1 MIQLRLRKSKHL
13 TIYILLVLSF
23 SFFSISGQSNQKT
36 TKKDLENKKR
46 RINEEIEEINSML
59 SKTKAI
65 KKSSI
70 GALVNINLK
79 IEKRQELI
87 STINSEIEILNRDI
101 RKNDQEYNAL
111 KANLSKLKA
120 DYAKMVVSAQ
130 RNQDSYSKLMFLFSA
145 DNFNQ
150 AYTRLKY
157 MQQYNTY
164 RKKQAVE
171 ITKTQLEILNKLEEL
186 KQQRHEKN
194 ALLGIEEAEK
204 KNLDS
209 EKTEQEEVLTSL
221 QAKEKELKLE
231 LEKKKQDAIALQT
244 AIKRLIAEEIKRKAE
259 EAMKEAQAK
268 AAQKAL
274 ADKEAK
280 ALAEKSNKKDKKDKK
295 NSTSTNN
302 TNTNNPVDVADV
314 KPTKKENLF
323 TPELTPEAEA
333 LSDDFE
339 NNKGKLPWPVMKGMI
354 CESYGEHE
362 HPAIKGFMM
371 MNNGVEICSNN
382 GAQARAV
389 FAGEVTGIT
398 VSPTGGKFVIIRHG
412 EYLSVYTNLTEVFV
426 KTGQKIAIKQPIGT
440 IGFNDDEGKC
450 AMNFQVWKGQ
460 KTLDPAG
467 WLINAR

>member
-1 MIQLRLRKSKHL
+1 MTQLKLRKNS
-13 TIYILLVLSF
+13 INILIMLCLFF
-23 SFFSISGQSNQKT
+23 SFQIVKGQSNSKT
-36 TKKDLENKKR
+36 TKKDLENKKK
-46 RINEEIEEINSML
+46 RINDEIDEINSML
-59 SKTKAI
+59 NKTKAN
-65 KKSSI
+65 KKNSI

-87 STINSEIEILNRDI
+87 STINAEIAILNQNI
-101 RKNDQEYNAL
+101 KQNEGQYNTL
-111 KANLSKLKA
+111 KQTLEKLKL
-120 DYAKMVVSAQ
+120 DYAKMIIAAQ
-130 RNQDSYSKLMFLFSA
+130 RNQDAYSKLMFLFSSE
-145 DNFNQ
+145 NFNQ

-164 RKKQAVE
+164 RKKQAQE
-171 ITKTQLEILNKLEEL
+171 ITTTQLEILAKLDEL
-186 KQQRHEKN
+186 KAQKHEKN
-194 ALLGIEEAEK
+194 VLLGVEESEK

-221 QAKEKELKLE
+221 QTKEKELKHE

-244 AIKRLIAEEIKRKAE
+244 AIKKLIAEEIKRKAE

-268 AAQKAL
+268 AAKKAL
-274 ADKEAK
+274 AEKEAK
-280 ALAEKSNKKDKKDKK
+280 ALADKKNKKDKK
-295 NSTSTNN
+295 NN
-302 TNTNNPVDVADV
+302 TNTTTNNNTEVVEV
-314 KPTKKENLF
+314 KVEKKENLF
-323 TPELTPEAEA
+323 MPELTPEAEA

-426 KTGQKIAIKQPIGT
+426 KTGQKITIKQAIGV

>member
-1 MIQLRLRKSKHL
+1 MTQLKLRKNS
-13 TIYILLVLSF
+13 INILIMLCLFF
-23 SFFSISGQSNQKT
+23 SFQIVKGQSNSKT
-36 TKKDLENKKR
+36 TKKDLENKKK
-46 RINEEIEEINSML
+46 RINDEIDEINSML
-59 SKTKAI
+59 NKTKAN
-65 KKSSI
+65 KKNSI

-87 STINSEIEILNRDI
+87 STINAEIAILNQNI
-101 RKNDQEYNAL
+101 KQNEGQYNTL
-111 KANLSKLKA
+111 KQTLEKLKL
-120 DYAKMVVSAQ
+120 DYAKMIIAAQ
-130 RNQDSYSKLMFLFSA
+130 RNQDAYSKLMFLFSSE
-145 DNFNQ
+145 NFNQ

-164 RKKQAVE
+164 RKKQAQE
-171 ITKTQLEILNKLEEL
+171 ITTTQLEILAKLDEL
-186 KQQRHEKN
+186 KAQKHEKN
-194 ALLGIEEAEK
+194 VLLGVEESEK

-221 QAKEKELKLE
+221 QTKEKELKHE

-244 AIKRLIAEEIKRKAE
+244 AIKKLIAEEIKRKAE

-268 AAQKAL
+268 AAKKAL
-274 ADKEAK
+274 AEKEAK
-280 ALAEKSNKKDKKDKK
+280 ALADKKNKKDKK
-295 NSTSTNN
+295 NN
-302 TNTNNPVDVADV
+302 TNTTTNNNTEVVEV
-314 KPTKKENLF
+314 KVEKKENLF
-323 TPELTPEAEA
+323 MPELTPEAEA

-371 MNNGVEICSNN
+371 MNNCVEICSNN

-426 KTGQKIAIKQPIGT
+426 KTGQKITIKQAIGV